1 MTLNQRNFISF
12 PLTIVFVWVFS
23 LCSNAQTIFWAD
35 TVFHYSTQYSDVAFG
50 ATQAL
55 GKPNVPNNILKNPL
69 AWLSD
74 EDESAEITV
83 GFSLPIPN
91 VNQII
96 IAESFYHNAIQE
108 VTIIDANNIES
119 IVYDQVPSYVKD
131 GGSISSLFIKKNS
144 AGIKAIRIR
153 LQAKSSIRQC
163 GIDAVGVSTSSK
175 SIAILPEV
183 SQLIAPTVM
192 TYQLNNTLNTDYDEF
207 TPTLD
212 IKGQKLLF
220 TRNINGKPLLFE
232 ASLDSQ
238 NVWNAQPVQIDSSTN
253 VLQQYITAIS
263 PDGITALSVIDG
275 SGSEFHLS
283 TLELSDSTWIEQEQI
298 IIPNFQ
304 LLKQKSDFFL
314 SNSRKVML
322 MSLTDHRSEN
332 ESNIYVSFK
341 DKDGRWSAP
350 QNLGNT
356 INTLGK
362 ETSPF
367 LSSDEKTLYFASTG
381 HGGFGGSDLFA
392 VRRIDDTWTNWSSPE
407 NLGSL
412 INTKSDE
419 TDLCV
424 PITGDIGFFSR
435 RNTKGNFDIYSVK
448 LPILL
453 PPEPVAVISGKVV
466 NKDNQSPLNAK
477 IVYTDLETQQ
487 EVGTVYSNGT
497 TGTYYITLPLGK
509 SYSFL
514 AQSKGFLSQS
524 EHIDLGEQKKQ
535 VHAIQNLL
543 LVPLEETAT
552 LVLKN
557 IFYKTNSSYL
567 EKTSHDELDRI
578 VELLKSE
585 STIEEVTI
593 TGYTDDQGKES
604 YNQWLSEKRA
614 QTVKNYLV
622 KKGIA
627 ATRLI
632 VEGKGE
638 SEPVDSNET
647 EEGRKQNRRVE
658 FKITTLGEVY

>member
-1 MTLNQRNFISF
+1 MTLNQRYFISF
-12 PLTIVFVWVFS
+12 PLTIIFVWVFS
-23 LCSNAQTIFWAD
+23 FCSNAQTIFWAD

-55 GKPNVPNNILKNPL
+55 GKPNVPNSIQKNPL

-83 GFSLPIPN
+83 GFGLPIPN

-131 GGSISSLFIKKNS
+131 GGSISNLFIKKNT

-192 TYQLNNTLNTDYDEF
+192 THQLNNTLNTDYDEF

-212 IKGQKLLF
+212 IRGQKLLF
-220 TRNINGKPLLFE
+220 TRSINGKPLLYE

-341 DKDGRWSAP
+341 DKEGRWSAP

-392 VRRIDDTWTNWSSPE
+392 VRRLDDTWTNWSSPE

-453 PPEPVAVISGKVV
+453 PPEPVAVISGKVM

-477 IVYTDLETQQ
+477 IVYTDLETQK
-487 EVGTVYSNGT
+487 EVGTVYSNAT

-514 AQSKGFLSQS
+514 AQSTGFLSQS
-524 EHIDLGEQKKQ
+524 EHIDLGDQKDQ

-578 VELLKSE
+578 VELLRSE
-585 STIEEVTI
+585 TTIEKVTI

-627 ATRLI
+627 ASRLI

-638 SEPVDSNET
+638 NEPIDSNET

>member
-1 MTLNQRNFISF
+1 MTLNQRYCISF
-12 PLTIVFVWVFS
+12 HITFLLVSVFS
-23 LCSNAQTIFWAD
+23 ICANAQTIFWAD
-35 TVFHYSTQYSDVAFG
+35 TVFSYSSQYSDVAFG

-55 GKPNVPNNILKNPL
+55 GRPNVPDNSLKNPL

-74 EDESAEITV
+74 EDESAEIIV
-83 GFSLPIPN
+83 GFGLPIPE

-96 IAESFYHNAIQE
+96 IAEAFYHNAIQE
-108 VTIIDANNIES
+108 VTVIDANNRET
-119 IVYDQVPSYVKD
+119 IVYDQVPSYIKD
-131 GGSISSLFIKKNS
+131 GGTVSSFFIRKNPV
-144 AGIKAIRIR
+144 GIKAIRIR

-163 GIDAVGVSTSSK
+163 GIDAVGVSSSAK
-175 SIAILPEV
+175 SISILPEV
-183 SQLIAPTVM
+183 SKMIAPTVL
-192 TYQLNNTLNTDYDEF
+192 THQLSNTLNTDYDEF

-212 IKGQKLLF
+212 IRGQKLLF
-220 TRNINGKPLLFE
+220 TRSVNGRPLLFE

-238 NVWNAQPVQIDSSTN
+238 NVWKAQPVQIDSSTN

-275 SGSEFHLS
+275 DGTEFHLS

-314 SNSRKVML
+314 SNSRKIML
-322 MSLTDHRSEN
+322 MSLTDHRAEN

-341 DKDGRWSAP
+341 DREGRWSAP
-350 QNLGNT
+350 QNLGQN

-392 VRRIDDTWTNWSSPE
+392 VRRLDDTWTNWSKPE
-407 NLGSL
+407 NLGPM

-466 NKDNQSPLNAK
+466 NKENQSPLNAK
-477 IVYTDLETQQ
+477 IVYTDLATQK
-487 EVGTVYSNGT
+487 EVGTVYSNAT

-524 EHIDLGEQKKQ
+524 EHIDLNTQEQQ

-567 EKTSHDELDRI
+567 EKASYDELDRI

-585 STIEEVTI
+585 TTIEKVTI
-593 TGYTDDQGKES
+593 TGYTDDQGKET

-614 QTVKNYLV
+614 QTVKNYLI

-627 ATRLI
+627 TSRLI

-638 SEPVDSNET
+638 NDPVDTNET

-658 FKITTLGEVY
+658 FKITSLGEIY

>member
-1 MTLNQRNFISF
+1 MTFKQRYSISLYITF
-12 PLTIVFVWVFS
+12 LLVCVLSVNT
-23 LCSNAQTIFWAD
+23 NAQTIFWAD
-35 TVFHYSTQYSDVAFG
+35 TVLSYTSQYSDVAFG
-50 ATQAL
+50 ATQTL
-55 GKPNVPNNILKNPL
+55 GRPNVPDNIQRNPL
-69 AWLSD
+69 AWLPD

-83 GFSLPIPN
+83 GFGHPIPN

-96 IAESFYHNAIQE
+96 IGEAFYHNAIQE
-108 VTIIDANNIES
+108 ITVIDANNTET
-119 IVYDQVPSYVKD
+119 IVYDQVPSYVKS
-131 GGSISSLFIKKNS
+131 GGSVSNFFIKKQPV
-144 AGIKAIRIR
+144 GIQRIRIR

-175 SIAILPEV
+175 SISILPEI
-183 SQLIAPTVM
+183 SDLIAPTVM
-192 TYQLNNTLNTDYDEF
+192 TLQLSNTLNTDFDEL

-212 IKGQKLLF
+212 IRGQKLLF
-220 TRNINGKPLLFE
+220 TRSVNGKPLLFE
-232 ASLDSQ
+232 ATLDSQ

-263 PDGITALSVIDG
+263 PDGITALSVIEGD
-275 SGSEFHLS
+275 GSEFHLS

-314 SNSRKVML
+314 SNSRKIML
-322 MSLTDHRSEN
+322 ISLTDHRAEN

-341 DKDGRWSAP
+341 DKEGRWSAP
-350 QNLGNT
+350 QSLGNT

-362 ETSPF
+362 ETAPF

-392 VRRIDDTWTNWSSPE
+392 VRRMDDTWVNWSKPE
-407 NLGSL
+407 NLGPM

-435 RNTKGNFDIYSVK
+435 RNAKGNFDIYSVK

-466 NKDNQSPLNAK
+466 NKEDQTPLNAK
-477 IVYTDLETQQ
+477 IVYTDLATQK
-487 EVGTVYSNGT
+487 EVGTVYSNAT

-514 AQSKGFLSQS
+514 AQSTGFLSQS
-524 EHIDLGEQKKQ
+524 EHINLSEQQVQ
-535 VHAIQNLL
+535 VHALQNLL

-567 EKTSHDELDRI
+567 EKTSFDELDRI

-585 STIEEVTI
+585 TTIEKVTI
-593 TGYTDDQGKES
+593 TGFTDDKGKEA
-604 YNQWLSEKRA
+604 YNLWLSEKRA
-614 QTVKNYLV
+614 QTVKNYLI
-622 KKGIA
+622 KKGIEES
-627 ATRLI
+627 RLI
-632 VEGKGE
+632 VVGKGE
-638 SEPVDSNET
+638 NEPVASNET
-647 EEGRKQNRRVE
+647 EEGREQNRRVE
-658 FKITTLGEVY
+658 FKITSLSEIY